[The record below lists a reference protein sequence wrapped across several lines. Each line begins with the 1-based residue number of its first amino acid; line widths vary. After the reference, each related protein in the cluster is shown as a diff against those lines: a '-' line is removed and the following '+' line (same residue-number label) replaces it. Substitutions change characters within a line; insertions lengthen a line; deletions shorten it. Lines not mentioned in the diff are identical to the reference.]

1 VRIAVSWLWYVDVH
15 DMTSPQE
22 FARPY
27 VISWNL
33 TYRCNLACEHCYL
46 DAGPRPLV
54 GTENFADRS
63 ELGTEECFRVIDE
76 IAAFAPECLTILTG
90 GEPLLRR
97 DILDIVRRAAE
108 RELWVV
114 VGTNGVR
121 ITENVAR
128 HLAEAGARGLSL
140 SLDAL
145 DPDRHDGFRKVRGA
159 WQNTVEGAAILNR
172 TGLPFIVQT
181 TAGAHNLGELDA
193 IADFAH
199 DRLAARVWNL
209 YFLVPTGRGQFVSDM
224 TAAQYDEVLASLY
237 RIQRKYTGRMLVNAK
252 CAPHYIKTILENAQV
267 RAEDEEP
274 ASAPGLPA
282 GSSAVASAKVEGL
295 ANSGLSPIRT
305 YSGGAGGCPA
315 GTHYMGI
322 RPNGDVTPCPYLPVF
337 AGTLRSAGLADL
349 WTSSDLFTDIRRRS
363 SLGGRC
369 GACEMNGHCGGCRA
383 RAFGMTGDLMA
394 EDPLC
399 THTPGKF
406 AGSPLLQ
413 RQTTGFGPPSPLRG
427 FGPSTLREPQGRPE
441 QGRGETGSG
450 PPLIEYGSESP
461 PTVAWDD
468 AAAARM
474 KKIPAF
480 VRGMVMKA
488 VEESCRRDGL
498 DRVTVEELERIRARM
513 PTPKIFG
520 SEAGPH

>member
-1 VRIAVSWLWYVDVH
+1 MPPSNTTDF
-15 DMTSPQE
+15 P
-22 FARPY
+22 RPY

-46 DAGPRPLV
+46 DAGGTPRV

-97 DILDIVRRAAE
+97 DILEIVRRAAE

-128 HLAEAGARGLSL
+128 RLAEAGARGLSI

-145 DPDRHDGFRKVRGA
+145 DPDRHDRFRKVRGA
-159 WQNTVEGAAILNR
+159 WRNTVEGAAILGR

-181 TAGAHNLGELDA
+181 TAGSHNLGELEA

-199 DRLAARVWNL
+199 DRLAAKVWNL
-209 YFLVPTGRGQFVSDM
+209 YFLVPTGRGQFVSDI
-224 TAAQYDEVLASLY
+224 TPAQYDAVLASLY
-237 RIQRKYTGRMLVNAK
+237 RIQKKYDRRMLVNAK
-252 CAPHYIKTILENAQV
+252 CAPHFIKTVLENAG
-267 RAEDEEP
+267 AERD
-274 ASAPGLPA
+274 
-282 GSSAVASAKVEGL
+282 
-295 ANSGLSPIRT
+295 PIFRT

-322 RPNGDVTPCPYLPVF
+322 RPHGDVTPCPYLPVF
-337 AGTLRSAGLADL
+337 AGTLRGASLRDL
-349 WTSSDLFTDIRRRS
+349 WTDSELFSDIRRRS

-369 GACEMNGHCGGCRA
+369 GACEMNAHCGGCRA
-383 RAFGMTGDLMA
+383 RAYGMTGDLMA

-399 THTPGKF
+399 TYTPGKF
-406 AGSPLLQ
+406 AGSPLLAL
-413 RQTTGFGPPSPLRG
+413 RSPAA
-427 FGPSTLREPQGRPE
+427 S
-441 QGRGETGSG
+441 ETPGARA
-450 PPLIEYGSESP
+450 IEYGPESP
-461 PTVAWDD
+461 TTIGWDD

-480 VRGMVMKA
+480 VRGMVVRA
-488 VEESCRRDGL
+488 VEDSCRKSGIS
-498 DRVTVEELERIRARM
+498 RVTAEELERIRARI
-513 PTPKIFG
+513 PTP
-520 SEAGPH
+520 